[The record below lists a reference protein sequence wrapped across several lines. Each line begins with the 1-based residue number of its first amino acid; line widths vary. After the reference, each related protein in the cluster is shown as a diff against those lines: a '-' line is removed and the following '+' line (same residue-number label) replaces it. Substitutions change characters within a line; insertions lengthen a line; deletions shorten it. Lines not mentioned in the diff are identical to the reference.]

1 MRSSAESAEA
11 AADVANSNLPGK
23 SRRQRNCGRRTDGR
37 QDRQAGM
44 TSDVGEASGQRA
56 GAGGYRATLISSPI
70 GRNNALLAAAMVV
83 AAP

>member
-1 MRSSAESAEA
+1 MSRIPISRGKVG
-11 AADVANSNLPGK
+11 DKGTVAG
-23 SRRQRNCGRRTDGR
+23 GRTDGR

-44 TSDVGEASGQRA
+44 TSDVGEASGQWEAA